1 MTMYWQEEEN
11 DDSSLVTTTPPH
23 SSSLNDIYQLEKETS
38 FMWEAI
44 LRTPRLTSASHVF
57 VRAFTGGDSAVQR
70 DPFLLSFRRCSDA
83 VFRKHKIYIY
93 IDYMDTKTLAKKRWS
108 PVELIDWLLESHIHF
123 ITAHAH
129 QGLRSHAVAWNMKIY
144 MQQLQRLQFHVGF
157 PSNNQVSCPVFTQDK
172 YQYLKHLGDMANN
185 TFVAPITS
193 DGEYD
198 EEMLEH
204 LKRYTDQHLILFC
217 QFFLFACLCIMI

>member
-23 SSSLNDIYQLEKETS
+23 SSSLDDIYQLEKETT

-44 LRTPRLTSASHVF
+44 LRTPRLTSARHVF

-93 IDYMDTKTLAKKRWS
+93 ID
-108 PVELIDWLLESHIHF
+108 
-123 ITAHAH
+123 
-129 QGLRSHAVAWNMKIY
+129 
-144 MQQLQRLQFHVGF
+144 
-157 PSNNQVSCPVFTQDK
+157 
-172 YQYLKHLGDMANN
+172 
-185 TFVAPITS
+185 
-193 DGEYD
+193 
-198 EEMLEH
+198 
-204 LKRYTDQHLILFC
+204 
-217 QFFLFACLCIMI
+217 